1 MKRRMSGTKFTVHES
16 MLPERCTDNKFIVS
30 YNKYSP
36 YPSPNNIAN
45 FIPFKSIT
53 PRQKN
58 NMKRITFQCDYEISD
73 MSEEQHRETM
83 TLRIHNTVVRESK
96 LMLESP
102 TFLLSHSRSTST
114 LTNLSSSDVN
124 SYMGTE
130 YESFGNSYHFNN
142 NTPTNASNSA
152 HNSNTVT
159 SAMAVVAAV
168 NHNVNHNL
176 VDVNS
181 SIVATNGSAPT
192 TELPIHQVTGC
203 IFSLSFPSLFVSL
216 EGSCAIIDHLFEV
229 FSKDEFMK
237 NILCLRVKFP
247 IRNRFYSEYV
257 LYTFPYFRSHSSST
271 YTVHSPH

>member
-1 MKRRMSGTKFTVHES
+1 
-16 MLPERCTDNKFIVS
+16 
-30 YNKYSP
+30 
-36 YPSPNNIAN
+36 
-45 FIPFKSIT
+45 
-53 PRQKN
+53 
-58 NMKRITFQCDYEISD
+58 MKRITFQCDYEISD

-114 LTNLSSSDVN
+114 LTNLSSSDVH

-130 YESFGNSYHFNN
+130 YDSFGNSYHSNS
-142 NTPTNASNSA
+142 NTPTNAQNNA
-152 HNSNTVT
+152 HSSNTVT
-159 SAMAVVAAV
+159 STTAVAAV
-168 NHNVNHNL
+168 NHNV
-176 VDVNS
+176 VDVNP
-181 SIVATNGSAPT
+181 SIVTSSGSVPT

-229 FSKDEFMK
+229 FTKDEFMK

-257 LYTFPYFRSHSSST
+257 LYTVPSFRFHCPT
-271 YTVHSPH
+271 CTVHSPH